1 MTITRPLRLLFTTID
16 GGGNVAPVMGVVA
29 QLTQRGHSVRVMS
42 ETANQA
48 EAAATG
54 ARFAPWRRAPNR
66 PIRAR
71 ETDPADWAAPTP
83 LHGIQD
89 MFEKFLCGC
98 ALPYAQ
104 DVMDELRRERADL
117 VINFDMLLGVMTGC
131 EALSQRLALL
141 STMSS
146 MFPFPDTPPFGFALL
161 PARTAAESVAIAKA
175 NETLIAM
182 YDAGLPALNAARLTL
197 GLAPLA
203 HTLDQLNAASVR
215 WLGTARAFDFVPE
228 PVPSYV
234 RYVGPLIRDPLDAAP
249 WVSPWSASD
258 ARPLVLV
265 SFSTGFQ
272 NHAACLQR
280 VIDACAGLPVRVL
293 VTLGGSIWPH
303 EVQPAEN
310 TVVVTSAPH
319 TVVMREATIVVTHG
333 GHGTVM
339 TALMNRLPLLVI
351 PHGRDQGDNS
361 MRVTERGAGL
371 SLPNTAKS
379 EEFAAALLR
388 LLKEPSFV
396 EAARRLGDA
405 VAAEVASSQI
415 VEEIESLARCADA
428 RVWLTDRDAGPRA

>member
-1 MTITRPLRLLFTTID
+1 MKTRPLCLLFTTID
-16 GGGNVAPVMGVVA
+16 GGGNVAPVIGVVA
-29 QLTQRGHSVRVMS
+29 QLAKRGHIVRVMS
-42 ETANQA
+42 ETANQGEA
-48 EAAATG
+48 EASA
-54 ARFAPWRRAPNR
+54 ARFVPWTRAPNR
-66 PIRAR
+66 PTRAR

-89 MFEKFLCGC
+89 VFEKFLCGC

-146 MFPFPDTPPFGFALL
+146 MFPFLDTPPFGFALP
-161 PARTAAESVAIAKA
+161 PARNAAERVAIANA

-203 HTLDQLNAASVR
+203 HTLDQLNAVTVR
-215 WLGTARAFDFVPE
+215 WLGTARAFDFVPQSL
-228 PVPSYV
+228 PSYV
-234 RYVGPLIRDPLDAAP
+234 HYVGPLIRDPLNALP
-249 WVSPWSASD
+249 WISPWGAD
-258 ARPLVLV
+258 DRRPLILV
-265 SFSTGFQ
+265 SFSTSFQ

-280 VIDACAGLPVRVL
+280 VIDACARLPVRVL
-293 VTLGGSIWPH
+293 VTLGGAIQPH
-303 EVQPAEN
+303 EVRPAEN

-319 TVVMREATIVVTHG
+319 TVVMREATVVVTHG

-339 TALMNRLPLLVI
+339 TALANRLPLLVI
-351 PHGRDQGDNS
+351 PHGRDQGDNAV
-361 MRVTERGAGL
+361 RVTERGAGL
-371 SLPNTAKS
+371 SLPNTAHS
-379 EEFAAALLR
+379 EEFAVALKR
-388 LLKEPSFV
+388 LLNEPSFA
-396 EAARRLGDA
+396 EAACRLGDA
-405 VAAEVASSQI
+405 VAAEVANSPI

-428 RVWLTDRDAGPRA
+428 RTWRPDRDAGARG

>member
-1 MTITRPLRLLFTTID
+1 VTTTRPLRLLFTTID
-16 GGGNVAPVMGVVA
+16 GGGNVAPVIGVVA

-48 EAAATG
+48 EAKASG
-54 ARFAPWRRAPNR
+54 ACFVPWRRAPNR

-98 ALPYAQ
+98 ALLYAQ
-104 DVMDELRRERADL
+104 DVMDELRREPADL
-117 VINFDMLLGVMTGC
+117 VINFDMLFGVMTGC

-146 MFPFPDTPPFGFALL
+146 MFPFPDTPPFGFALP
-161 PARTAAESVAIAKA
+161 PARTAAERVAIAKA

-228 PVPSYV
+228 PLPSYV
-234 RYVGPLIRDPLDAAP
+234 RYVGPLIRDPYTIP
-249 WVSPWSASD
+249 WVSPWRAED
-258 ARPLVLV
+258 PRPLVLV
-265 SFSTGFQ
+265 SFSTSFQ
-272 NHAACLQR
+272 NHATCLQR

-293 VTLGGSIWPH
+293 VTLGGSIRTH
-303 EVQPAEN
+303 EVRAAEN
-310 TVVVTSAPH
+310 TIVVTSAPH
-319 TVVMREATIVVTHG
+319 SIVMREATIVVTHG

-339 TALMNRLPLLVI
+339 TALINRLPLLVI
-351 PHGRDQGDNS
+351 PHGRDQGDNAV
-361 MRVTERGAGL
+361 RVTERGAGL
-371 SLPNTAKS
+371 SVPNTAAS
-379 EEFAAALLR
+379 EEIAAAIKR
-388 LLKEPSFV
+388 LLAEPAFAES
-396 EAARRLGDA
+396 ARRLGDA
-405 VAAEVASSQI
+405 VVAEVTSTPI
-415 VEEIESLARCADA
+415 VEEIESLARADT
-428 RVWLTDRDAGPRA
+428 RTWRPDRDVGSRA